1 MVNKKRKTSKH
12 SNKQKSDNYARNN
25 KKKKSNQNN
34 RRSRNRRSQVK
45 FPNKKL
51 TKKQKAKRELYLD
64 KRDYSPSLSI
74 KTRIDEMDGPL
85 H

>member
-1 MVNKKRKTSKH
+1 VLIIL
-12 SNKQKSDNYARNN
+12 AII
-25 KKKKSNQNN
+25 KKKSNQNN
-34 RRSRNRRSQVK
+34 RRSRNRRAQVK

-74 KTRIDEMDGPL
+74 KTRIDEMNGPL